1 MSEPTLTVTQA
12 GTDAPEPAVPATP
25 AAPDQVVDSK
35 GRAYVLKKM
44 SPLEQFRLVR
54 LIGDA
59 PQMYINMVA
68 PLVWIR
74 SIDGEGLAPPASQ
87 REIDALIQRLG
98 EEGIEAVMEAVEKL
112 SGGAAAA
119 AGDAL
124 KN

>member
-1 MSEPTLTVTQA
+1 
-12 GTDAPEPAVPATP
+12 
-25 AAPDQVVDSK
+25 
-35 GRAYVLKKM
+35 M

-74 SIDGEGLAPPASQ
+74 SIDGEALAPPSSQ

-98 EEGIEAVMEAVEKL
+98 EEGLNAVMEAVEKL
-112 SGGAAAA
+112 SEGAAKTDA
-119 AGDAL
+119 DAL